1 MESLYGKGL
10 PKKLNK
16 GRLRR
21 QFSKRFMSSGYVAEL
36 MYDFVYNYIQKDRMR
51 TLKERKSSL
60 LERKLTLREPNWT
73 LRERKPG
80 LLERKL
86 VLRERILT
94 LREPM
99 PGLLESNLVL
109 KESINVPKDSKAAL

>member
-1 MESLYGKGL
+1 MEN
-10 PKKLNK
+10 P
-16 GRLRR
+16 LRER
-21 QFSKRFMSSGYVAEL
+21 SAQKIKQGAAAPPIIEKIMPSGCAAEL
-36 MYDFVYNYIQKDRMR
+36 MYDFVYNCIQKDWMR

-60 LERKLTLREPNWT
+60 LERKLTFREPNWT
-73 LRERKPG
+73 LGERKPG

-94 LREPM
+94 LLEPM

-109 KESINVPKDSKAAL
+109 KESINVQKDSKPAL